1 MVVQTS
7 ASENVIL
14 NSLIGVI
21 LIIATISNSL
31 LLLVFHRRPGLRTIS
46 NRFVINLL
54 ITNLITCWIL
64 LPLLLLDNVWRKIAG
79 GAEFAACNYVPICAI
94 KEGIAIA
101 LCTATV
107 LSVLMIGIDQY
118 FAVIDPLRYHSLIN
132 ATTSV
137 IMMAVSWTISVLFG
151 VLGSLSVNEK
161 STWLTCSSFE
171 QFGGFDFLPNAYK
184 MAFPVVFVVLVFV
197 VPFVAVC
204 WIYMSIC
211 SAAHENNQRTKRNGS
226 ASNCVAEQAPL
237 DYTIVSTIHES
248 VEFDPN
254 DKKFANVELPRPLHH
269 SSTKSSLKS
278 TSSSIVNSLRHRI
291 SNASMFRYR
300 EETRAARISALV
312 IVMALFCW
320 LPFTLMILIHSPL
333 LGKIMLPHFVKQ
345 LGILSLSSNAVVSP
359 FIFAHRNRRI
369 HRELCKLFRI
379 SKRRTSFYDNLNA
392 VRRSK
397 SMKKRPIYNNP
408 ELAKKNTDLLISLTG
423 NEIECV
429 PANKSP
435 AFFQKAVSILS
446 KVWSV
451 TKIETGNQTALH
463 LPEIALETDTSRSS
477 FSSNASSG
485 SNHRSTSAA
494 SISDIVEEI

>member
-1 MVVQTS
+1 M
-7 ASENVIL
+7 
-14 NSLIGVI
+14 
-21 LIIATISNSL
+21 
-31 LLLVFHRRPGLRTIS
+31 
-46 NRFVINLL
+46 INLL
-54 ITNLITCWIL
+54 ITNLLTCWIL
-64 LPLLLLDNVWRKIAG
+64 LPLLFFDNFWRKTWG
-79 GAEFAACNYVPICAI
+79 HNEFVACNYIPVCAI
-94 KEGIAIA
+94 NEGIAIG
-101 LCTATV
+101 LCAATV
-107 LSVLMIGIDQY
+107 LSVLLIGIDQY

-137 IMMAVSWTISVLFG
+137 IMIAVSWTISASFG
-151 VLGSLSVNEK
+151 VFGSLSINEK
-161 STWLTCSSFE
+161 STWYACALLGKDDFA
-171 QFGGFDFLPNAYK
+171 FLPKIYQLV
-184 MAFPVVFVVLVFV
+184 FPIVFVLLI
-197 VPFVAVC
+197 FVAPFASVC

-226 ASNCVAEQAPL
+226 TSNCVAEQAPL

-254 DKKFANVELPRPLHH
+254 DRKLTNVELPKPLHH

-320 LPFTLMILIHSPL
+320 LPFTLMLLIHSPL
-333 LGKIMLPHFVKQ
+333 LGNITLPHFIKQ
-345 LGILSLSSNAVVSP
+345 MGILSLSSNAVASP
-359 FIFAHRNRRI
+359 LIFAHRNRRI
-369 HRELCKLFRI
+369 HRELCKLFRF

-408 ELAKKNTDLLISLTG
+408 DVKTKTADLLISLTG
-423 NEIECV
+423 NDIECV
-429 PANKSP
+429 PTNKSP
-435 AFFQKAVSILS
+435 AFFHKAVSILS
-446 KVWSV
+446 RVWNG
-451 TKIETGNQTALH
+451 TKIETGNQKTLH
-463 LPEIALETDTSRSS
+463 LPQVALETDTSRSS
-477 FSSNASSG
+477 FSSNASSV

>member
-1 MVVQTS
+1 M
-7 ASENVIL
+7 
-14 NSLIGVI
+14 
-21 LIIATISNSL
+21 
-31 LLLVFHRRPGLRTIS
+31 
-46 NRFVINLL
+46 INLL
-54 ITNLITCWIL
+54 ITNLLTCWIL
-64 LPLLLLDNVWRKIAG
+64 LSFLVFDNIWREAWAG
-79 GAEFAACNYVPICAI
+79 HLFVACIYVPVCAVF
-94 KEGIAIA
+94 EGIAIG
-101 LCTATV
+101 LCVATV
-107 LSVLMIGIDQY
+107 LSVLLIGIDQY
-118 FAVIDPLRYHSLIN
+118 FAVIDPLRYHSSIN

-137 IMMAVSWTISVLFG
+137 IMMAIAWTVSVAFG
-151 VLGSLSVNEK
+151 VFGSMSINEK
-161 STWLTCSSFE
+161 STWYACALMDRE
-171 QFGGFDFLPNAYK
+171 GFPFLPKIYQQI
-184 MAFPVVFVVLVFV
+184 FPIVFLVLVFMI
-197 VPFVAVC
+197 PFASVC
-204 WIYMSIC
+204 WIYISIC
-211 SAAHENNQRTKRNGS
+211 SAAHENNLRTKRNGS

-254 DKKFANVELPRPLHH
+254 DKKMTNVELPKPLHH

-320 LPFTLMILIHSPL
+320 LPFTFMLLVHSPL
-333 LGKIMLPHFVKQ
+333 FSNFTFYDSLPYYFKQ
-345 LGILSLSSNAVVSP
+345 IGILSLASNAVVSP
-359 FIFAHRNRRI
+359 LIFAHRNRRI

-379 SKRRTSFYDNLNA
+379 SKRRTSFYDNLNS
-392 VRRSK
+392 VRRAK
-397 SMKKRPIYNNP
+397 SMKKQRPIYNP
-408 ELAKKNTDLLISLTG
+408 DVKIKNADLLISLTG

-446 KVWSV
+446 RVWNG
-451 TKIETGNQTALH
+451 TKIETGNRDTLH

>member
-1 MVVQTS
+1 MWQS
-7 ASENVIL
+7 SKKKCYFL
-14 NSLIGVI
+14 CY
-21 LIIATISNSL
+21 
-31 LLLVFHRRPGLRTIS
+31 
-46 NRFVINLL
+46 RFVINLL
-54 ITNLITCWIL
+54 ITNLLTCWVL
-64 LPLLLLDNVWRKIAG
+64 LPLLVFDNIWRRIPV
-79 GAEFAACNYVPICAI
+79 GAEFVACNYAPICAI
-94 KEGIAIA
+94 NEGIAIG
-101 LCTATV
+101 LCAATV

-118 FAVIDPLRYHSLIN
+118 FAVIDPLRYHSSIN

-137 IMMAVSWTISVLFG
+137 VMMAISWTISASFG
-151 VLGSLSVNEK
+151 VFGSLSINEK
-161 STWLTCSSFE
+161 STWYSCALLRPGDFA
-171 QFGGFDFLPNAYK
+171 FLPKIYQLV
-184 MAFPVVFVVLVFV
+184 FPVVFVIVVFV
-197 VPFVAVC
+197 APFVAVC

-254 DKKFANVELPRPLHH
+254 DKKMTNVELPKPLHH

-333 LGKIMLPHFVKQ
+333 LGNITLPHFVKQ
-345 LGILSLSSNAVVSP
+345 IGILSLASNAVVSP
-359 FIFAHRNRRI
+359 LIFAHRNRRI

-397 SMKKRPIYNNP
+397 SMKKRPIYNP
-408 ELAKKNTDLLISLTG
+408 DATIKTKNTDLLISLTG
-423 NEIECV
+423 NDVECV
-429 PANKSP
+429 PATATRSP

-446 KVWSV
+446 RVWSV
-451 TKIETGNQTALH
+451 TKIETGNQKALH

>member
-1 MVVQTS
+1 MVFLRP
-7 ASENVIL
+7 AS
-14 NSLIGVI
+14 
-21 LIIATISNSL
+21 T
-31 LLLVFHRRPGLRTIS
+31 RGLC
-46 NRFVINLL
+46 FLAKNL
-54 ITNLITCWIL
+54 
-64 LPLLLLDNVWRKIAG
+64 PAR
-79 GAEFAACNYVPICAI
+79 
-94 KEGIAIA
+94 
-101 LCTATV
+101 
-107 LSVLMIGIDQY
+107 
-118 FAVIDPLRYHSLIN
+118 
-132 ATTSV
+132 
-137 IMMAVSWTISVLFG
+137 VS
-151 VLGSLSVNEK
+151 
-161 STWLTCSSFE
+161 
-171 QFGGFDFLPNAYK
+171 
-184 MAFPVVFVVLVFV
+184 VVFVIVVFV
-197 VPFVAVC
+197 APFVAVC

-254 DKKFANVELPRPLHH
+254 DKKMTNVELPKPLHH

-333 LGKIMLPHFVKQ
+333 LGNITLPHFVKQ
-345 LGILSLSSNAVVSP
+345 IGILSLASNAVVSP
-359 FIFAHRNRRI
+359 LIFAHRNRRI
-369 HRELCKLFRI
+369 HRELF
-379 SKRRTSFYDNLNA
+379 FYDNLNA

-397 SMKKRPIYNNP
+397 SMKKRPIYNP
-408 ELAKKNTDLLISLTG
+408 DATIKTKNTDLLISLTG
-423 NEIECV
+423 NDVECV
-429 PANKSP
+429 PATATRSP

-446 KVWSV
+446 RVWSV
-451 TKIETGNQTALH
+451 TKIETGNQKALH

>member
-1 MVVQTS
+1 MS
-7 ASENVIL
+7 KKKF
-14 NSLIGVI
+14 SL
-21 LIIATISNSL
+21 SCC
-31 LLLVFHRRPGLRTIS
+31 
-46 NRFVINLL
+46 RFVINLL
-54 ITNLITCWIL
+54 ITNLLTCWIL
-64 LPLLLLDNVWRKIAG
+64 LPLLVFDNIWRKTY
-79 GAEFAACNYVPICAI
+79 EFVDCNYVPVCAI
-94 KEGIAIA
+94 NEGIAIG
-101 LCTATV
+101 LCAATV
-107 LSVLMIGIDQY
+107 LSVLLIGIDQY

-137 IMMAVSWTISVLFG
+137 IMIAVAWTISATFG
-151 VLGSLSVNEK
+151 VFGSLSINKK
-161 STWLTCSSFE
+161 STWYACALLE
-171 QFGGFDFLPNAYK
+171 EDDFDFLPKIYQLV
-184 MAFPVVFVVLVFV
+184 FPIVFVLLI
-197 VPFVAVC
+197 FVAPFASIC

-254 DKKFANVELPRPLHH
+254 DKKVPNVELPKPLHH

-320 LPFTLMILIHSPL
+320 LPFTLMLLVHSPL
-333 LGKIMLPHFVKQ
+333 LGNITLPHFVKQ
-345 LGILSLSSNAVVSP
+345 MGILSLSSNAVVSP
-359 FIFAHRNRRI
+359 LIFAHRNRRI

-397 SMKKRPIYNNP
+397 SMKKQRPIYNP
-408 ELAKKNTDLLISLTG
+408 DAKIKNADLLISLTG
-423 NEIECV
+423 NDVECV

-446 KVWSV
+446 RVWNG
-451 TKIETGNQTALH
+451 TKIETGNQKTLH